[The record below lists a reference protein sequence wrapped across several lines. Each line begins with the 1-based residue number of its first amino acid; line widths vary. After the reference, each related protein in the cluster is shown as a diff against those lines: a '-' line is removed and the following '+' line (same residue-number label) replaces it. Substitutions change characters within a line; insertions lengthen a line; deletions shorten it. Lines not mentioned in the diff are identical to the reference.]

1 MANPALSLNQLDQR
15 EGRCRTHLSRL
26 LRIAWLSPKI
36 VDAIASG
43 TQPKALNRQ
52 ALLTASLPIDWSG
65 QERMFGIAT

>member
-26 LRIAWLSPKI
+26 LRIAWLSPMI

-43 TQPKALNRQ
+43 TQPRKRNRQ
-52 ALLTASLPIDWSG
+52 TLLTTSLPIDWSE
-65 QERMFGIAT
+65 QERMFAIAT